1 MRLRADCISA
11 RLLAVVLQIS
21 DLAAGDVPQDEFA
34 KYHRLVTGC
43 DPAAGALTTAVDPS
57 VSTNGCD
64 AYRIVSTEKGV
75 RITGSNDR
83 SVLYG
88 VYDLLE
94 RRGGCRWFWDGDV
107 VPKRAAIDLS
117 GLDVHE
123 ISGFEYRGIRYFAH
137 RGLTRFQA
145 EHWGPEDWTR
155 EIDWCLKKRLN
166 VMMLRI
172 GQDDLYQRAFPD
184 VVPYPDPAHALPGHG
199 RGYDNRSL
207 FWPLDYRGRLRAKVQ
222 AYARSR
228 GLQVPEDFGTMTHW
242 YARTPQAFL
251 DKMKP
256 PFLPQNGGGYGEPSG
271 LVWDVRQDTWAE
283 RYWQLT
289 ETALG
294 AYGETDLLHTIGL
307 GERNC
312 FADRSKNL
320 RLKIDV
326 LLDFLD
332 RAHRHRPNAKLLIA
346 GWDFYNNWMPD
357 EVPELIRRLDPKRDI
372 LWDYEADAV
381 RYTGGVTND
390 FRKWSVIG
398 RFPYTYSMFLTYE
411 SSLDLRANYPVIEER
426 AKLIKDDP
434 FCRGFILWPEAAHT
448 DTLALEYFAAN
459 AWNRL
464 SSPIESFLPAFAQAR
479 YGERLAAAYADVFAR
494 VQPIVRLRD
503 WSGNCAYALTR
514 TDGKAWPWEHGKF
527 AVPSETWARELASAP
542 GILSALSALELPD
555 ESARRDVIDLAR
567 TVLDRKLIFAWR
579 TYLANVAAWR
589 KGTADGRD
597 LATEGAR
604 IVALTSCFADLLAEH
619 TDYSLWE
626 SYLRLKDVAP
636 VPNADFPHVLLENAT
651 CGYCRSHQYEFVR
664 HGVLPYVR
672 SVVADVNRRVK
683 ASDRR
688 ETFQQF
694 DEKAFWSLSLRDLRP
709 QAKCDTASLRHVL
722 KAAVV
727 NLCEVL
733 GSGN

>member
-11 RLLAVVLQIS
+11 RLLAVVLRIS
-21 DLAAGDVPQDEFA
+21 DLAAGGVPQDEFA

-64 AYRIVSTEKGV
+64 AYRIVSTETGV

-107 VPKRAAIDLS
+107 VPKREAIDLS

-123 ISGFEYRGIRYFAH
+123 VSGFEYRGIRYFAH

-326 LLDFLD
+326 LLDFLN

-357 EVPELIRRLDPKRDI
+357 EVPELICRLDPKRDI

-426 AKLIKDDP
+426 ARLITDDP

-464 SSPIESFLPAFAQAR
+464 SSPIGSFLPAFARAR

-514 TDGKAWPWEHGKF
+514 TNGKAWPWEHGKF

-542 GILSALSALELPD
+542 EILSALAALEMPD

-597 LATEGAR
+597 LAAEGAR
-604 IVALTSCFADLLAEH
+604 IVSLTSCFADLLAEH

-709 QAKCDTASLRHVL
+709 QAKRDAESLRQVL